1 MSKLQLKWLGVVV
14 AMFGGLMLLWPS
26 VDWYFF
32 KDASERS
39 MSEQARQR
47 PKWLLNLGLDLKGG
61 SHLLM
66 ELDVAKLPPGSD
78 IPDAVQRA
86 IEIIRNRVDQFGVAE
101 PLIAKQG
108 DRWIVVQLPGITNSA
123 QAKELIGKTALL
135 EFRMVD
141 TSEKAQAALGKIA
154 ELGLPFIGEGS
165 AAHISTA
172 AAKLVPQ
179 EDELF
184 RGKESSLY
192 LLSKTVPLTGAE
204 LDNARVETGG
214 DYGMP
219 VVAFKFKPDA
229 AGKFSNLT
237 QANIGKNMAIVLD
250 NVVYSAPVIKGRIP
264 GGSGVIEGNF
274 TVEDARNLAIILRAG
289 ALPAPVHIIEE
300 RTIGPTVGED
310 SIRKGL
316 TATLVASIFIFV
328 FMVVYYHGAGFI
340 ADVALVLNILLLL
353 ACMAYFG
360 FTLSLPGIAG
370 IVLTIAISVDDNVLI
385 FERIRE
391 ELAIG
396 KPVRIAVE
404 TGYDKAWTAIWDSMV
419 ATAISSVFL
428 FQFGTG
434 PIKGF
439 AVTLLLGM
447 AIGRFTAISFTRLIF
462 QSYLTNRDIQGISI
476 G

>member
-1 MSKLQLKWLGVVV
+1 MSKLQIKWLIAV
-14 AMFGGLMLLWPS
+14 AAFFGGLGLLWPS
-26 VDWYFF
+26 IDWYYF
-32 KDASERS
+32 KDASERQ
-39 MSEQARQR
+39 MSEAARQR

-61 SHLLM
+61 THLLM
-66 ELDVAKLPPGSD
+66 ELDVAKLSPGAD
-78 IPDAVQRA
+78 VADAIQRA

-101 PLIAKQG
+101 PLITKQG

-141 TSEKAQAALGKIA
+141 TSEKAQAALNKIA
-154 ELGLPFIGEGS
+154 EAGMPFVGEGA
-165 AAHISTA
+165 AAHVSTG
-172 AAKLVPQ
+172 AAKFVPP
-179 EDELF
+179 EDVLF

-192 LLSKTVPLTGAE
+192 LLSKDVPLTGALLE
-204 LDNARVETGG
+204 TARVETGG

-219 VVAFKFKPDA
+219 VVAFKFKPEA
-229 AGKFSNLT
+229 AATFSNLT
-237 QANIGKNMAIVLD
+237 AANVGKNMAVVLD
-250 NVVYSAPVIKGRIP
+250 DTVQTAPVIKGRIP
-264 GGSGVIEGNF
+264 GGSGVIEGNYS
-274 TVEDARNLAIILRAG
+274 VEDARNLAIILRAG

-310 SIRKGL
+310 SIHKGL
-316 TATLVASIFIFV
+316 GATAIATIFIFV
-328 FMVVYYHGAGFI
+328 FMVMYYSVAGLV
-340 ADVALVLNILLLL
+340 ADIALVFNILLLL
-353 ACMAYFG
+353 AFMAYFG

-370 IVLTIAISVDDNVLI
+370 IVLTLAISVDDNVLI

-391 ELAIG
+391 ELALG
-396 KPVRIAVE
+396 KPVRIALE

-419 ATAISSVFL
+419 ATGISAVVL

-447 AIGRFTAISFTRLIF
+447 GIGRFTAISFTRLVF
-462 QSYLTNRDIQGISI
+462 QSYLTNRDIQSLSI